1 MIAICNYKANV
12 KTLSNKKKKTLNPLF
27 QVACIA
33 G

>member
-1 MIAICNYKANV
+1 MITICNYKANV
-12 KTLSNKKKKTLNPLF
+12 KTLSNKKITLNPLF